1 MQIPRLESAR
11 LAALPHIR
19 HAFFTRQGGVSE
31 GLYASLNTGLG
42 SKDKPAR
49 IAENRGRCAKA
60 LGVASARLVSL
71 YQIHSNRAVTL
82 DDVPPERPEADG
94 IASVARGLGLG
105 ILAAD
110 CGPVLFADAR
120 EPIIGAAHAGWKG
133 ALTGVLES
141 TLDAMEKRG
150 AQRSRIVAVLGPC
163 ISAEA
168 YEVGPEFK
176 TRFAQADRA
185 SPAFFR
191 AAPREDHFLFD
202 LPGYV
207 GARLKRAGVGEIEIL
222 GACTYGEPERFFSYR
237 RATHRGEADYGRN
250 LSAIA
255 LT

>member
-19 HAFFTRQGGVSE
+19 HGFFTRKGGVSE
-31 GLYASLNTGLG
+31 GLYDSLNTGLG
-42 SKDKPAR
+42 SQDKPKHVL
-49 IAENRGRCAKA
+49 ENRARCAKA
-60 LGVASARLVSL
+60 LGVAPGHLVSL
-71 YQIHSNRAVTL
+71 YQIHSNRAVML
-82 DDVPPERPEADG
+82 GDVPPERPKADG
-94 IASVARGLGLG
+94 MASITRDLGLG

-141 TLDAMEKRG
+141 TLDAMEKLG

-163 ISAEA
+163 ISAHA

-176 TRFAQADRA
+176 ARFAETDQA

-191 AAPREDHFLFD
+191 AAPREGHFLFD

-222 GACTYGEPERFFSYR
+222 GACTYAEPDRFFSYR
-237 RATHRGEADYGRN
+237 RATHRGESDYGRN